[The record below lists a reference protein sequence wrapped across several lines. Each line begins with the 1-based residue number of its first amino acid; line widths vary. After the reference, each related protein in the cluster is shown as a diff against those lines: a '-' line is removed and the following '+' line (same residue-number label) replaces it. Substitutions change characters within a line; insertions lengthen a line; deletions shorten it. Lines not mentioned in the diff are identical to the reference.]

1 MRENLQ
7 KAEEEIKEE
16 TIKTEIKQFSEIH
29 GLSRL
34 KMCFFFEVRPLG
46 KRGLRVVS
54 SDGIGGAAA
63 PEKLGGKTMRN
74 IVIAHVLLLSAAT
87 VTKLPRKTEKK
98 TKHNKTET
106 A

>member
-7 KAEEEIKEE
+7 RAEEEIKEE

-63 PEKLGGKTMRN
+63 PEKLGGFSTTHQRSRRDPNLKCDE
-74 IVIAHVLLLSAAT
+74 I
-87 VTKLPRKTEKK
+87 
-98 TKHNKTET
+98 
-106 A
+106 